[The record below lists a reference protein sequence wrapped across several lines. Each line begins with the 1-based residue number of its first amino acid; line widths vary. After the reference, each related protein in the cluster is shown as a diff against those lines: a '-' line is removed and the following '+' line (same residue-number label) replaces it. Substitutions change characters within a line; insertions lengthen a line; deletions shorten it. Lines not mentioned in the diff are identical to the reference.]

1 MALTLPISLISHE
14 VSIVGAEETS
24 IVCRPEPLLRLRGPP
39 VVSFSKLSCLG
50 FVPSLECPCL
60 EISREM
66 SSLSESPQYYP
77 NLTHTSGE
85 GPPSLSTRAKEA
97 SSRLRG
103 SRVCHPNASF
113 SQSPSSGASTGGPSG
128 RLSAGFS
135 GAPSA
140 SEGHLG
146 HLLYSIALAR
156 NDRSRV
162 SALLT
167 LEANCV
173 SLLSDTQRLHA
184 AFTALD
190 AIVCNAVPFTLK
202 TGGSRRK
209 TSQGGGVSAKPATN
223 AANAG
228 PQKKE
233 DSRGTRTASSSSYE
247 LQGGPPSGPVGQPVA
262 GNGISSSQ
270 AREVAAT
277 AAAEAQVAG
286 ATAAP
291 EAAGLAAAA
300 TPAARP
306 DLLALPQRWQPQ
318 QKQREEELVIPG
330 PESPEAASP
339 GRPLTCSSDSVA
351 SASPPEPPSPPSD
364 IPSSSSSSSM
374 NNTKSLTASRPPCP
388 PRVSSSESYVVVR
401 RPFSVLSRLLSLQVW
416 VSMAV
421 TLDCF
426 LVAPKWL
433 QRLVGLLHALA
444 RSGGT
449 AADQPIRATAC
460 SCLEELELSHPGD
473 LRSTHKVVGGV
484 GTSAGSPR
492 RRLML
497 GDYG

>member
-1 MALTLPISLISHE
+1 MR
-14 VSIVGAEETS
+14 
-24 IVCRPEPLLRLRGPP
+24 RPEPLLRIRGPHLVP
-39 VVSFSKLSCLG
+39 FSKLSCLG
-50 FVPSLECPCL
+50 FGSSLESPCL
-60 EISREM
+60 GVSREM
-66 SSLSESPQYYP
+66 SSLSQSPQYYP
-77 NLTHTSGE
+77 NLTHASGE
-85 GPPSLSTRAKEA
+85 GPPSLFTRGKEA
-97 SSRLRG
+97 SGRLRG
-103 SRVCHPNASF
+103 SSVCLPSASF

-128 RLSAGFS
+128 GLSTGFS

-209 TSQGGGVSAKPATN
+209 TSQGGGVSAKPAKN

-228 PQKKE
+228 PPKKG
-233 DSRGTRTASSSSYE
+233 DSTGAPAAGSSSYE
-247 LQGGPPSGPVGQPVA
+247 LQGGPPSGPVGQPAA

-270 AREVAAT
+270 GREVAAT

-306 DLLALPQRWQPQ
+306 DLLELPQRWQPQ
-318 QKQREEELVIPG
+318 QKRRGEELAIPG

-339 GRPLTCSSDSVA
+339 GHPLTCSSDSVA
-351 SASPPEPPSPPSD
+351 SASPPEPASPPPD
-364 IPSSSSSSSM
+364 IPSSSNSSSSM

-416 VSMAV
+416 VSIAV

-449 AADQPIRATAC
+449 TADQPIRATAC

-473 LRSTHKVVGGV
+473 LRSTHRVVGGL
-484 GTSAGSPR
+484 GASARSPR

-497 GDYG
+497 GV